1 MSNRQEPDHFLKS
14 AFLFVFTVII
24 LHLIHV
30 YEPVGSF
37 SPLFQSALATSIRL
51 CFSVADY
58 IQGLGEGISKGWHA
72 DRLPPYYVVYA
83 LKILE
88 FGADL
93 LWYTG
98 TFLASQAI
106 SYSNYG
112 SGNPFMGWLARFV
125 LKTRALFLPNEV
137 FNVSFTPTWT
147 TALWPFK
154 LT

>member
-1 MSNRQEPDHFLKS
+1 MSKRQEPDHFLWS
-14 AFLFVFTVII
+14 AFLFVITVII

-37 SPLFQSALATSIRL
+37 SPLFQSALATSIKL

-58 IQGLGEGISKGWHA
+58 IQGLGEGISKAWHA
-72 DRLPPYYVVYA
+72 DPLPPYYVVYA
-83 LKILE
+83 LKI
-88 FGADL
+88 FDFVADL
-93 LWYTG
+93 LLYIG

-112 SGNPFMGWLARFV
+112 SGNPFMGWAARFI
-125 LKTRALFLPNEV
+125 LKTRALFLPNNV
-137 FNVSFTPTWT
+137 FDVSFTPTWV